1 MDFESFHQ
9 KTTNKINIEINKLLN
24 RWRSDTSK
32 ISPKLL
38 PLINQFIKSCQG
50 GKGIRGSLVILGYQL
65 SGIRHQTSDIWKVAA
80 AYEIFHNAILAH
92 DDIID
97 KSATRRDKDSLYQ
110 ALGGN
115 HQAVSQAICL
125 ADAGFFLALKV
136 IAESKFEDKVK
147 NKALQWFCQVMQ
159 DTAAGQLL
167 DIMTLE
173 PIITAEYKTARYTV
187 VGPLVLG
194 AILGTGDQ
202 KLIKQLEV
210 FGSNLG
216 IAFQIKD
223 DILDSESKI
232 WGGVNLAKQTAEK
245 YTNQTLEVLP
255 KLTKDEEMSKILHQL
270 VEYLLNRNK

>member
-1 MDFESFHQ
+1 MDFKKFHK
-9 KTTNKINIEINKLLN
+9 KTVLQVNKEITRLLGEWRNEIN
-24 RWRSDTSK
+24 K

-38 PLINQFIKSCQG
+38 PLIDKFISSCQG
-50 GKGIRGSLVILGYQL
+50 GKGIRGLLVVLGYQL
-65 SGIRHQTSDIWKVAA
+65 TSKLDNKNIIQVAA

-97 KSATRRDKDSLYQ
+97 KSNKRRGKDSLYQ

-115 HQAVSQAICL
+115 HQAISQAICL

-136 IAESKFEDKVK
+136 IAESKFEEKVK
-147 NKALQWFCQVMQ
+147 NQSLQWFCQVMQ

-173 PIITAEYKTARYTV
+173 PIITAEYKTARYTI

-202 KLIKQLEV
+202 KLIKQLEM

-223 DILDSESKI
+223 DILDFESKI